1 MKKFILFFIFCLPIA
16 LWGQTSLSPGELVV
30 LNTNGDGDDGFSFM
44 SLVDLDAGTTVH
56 FTDVG
61 WRISTGAFKTTNDGG
76 TGPEDVLGVYGVCTY
91 TVPGGG
97 LSAGVVVSQDKTNS
111 NGNFS
116 SYPGK
121 CNFPYIP
128 SLGISYGDQVI
139 VFQGTFESPTF
150 IWALSYVNRTDDGF
164 IHDWTTDGSGDA
176 SGLDDGN
183 SDLPAGLTDGT
194 NAIVIPHTEAV
205 DYDNGWYSGTTTS
218 ADADTWRSRVV
229 NPSNWTYTDDLVDG
243 EGDPDFYT
251 HSGQSYTVESS
262 LAVPTATTDAASAV
276 STTGAS
282 LNGTVNANSAS
293 TAVTFEYGL
302 TTGYGTTVPA
312 DQSPVT
318 GTSDILVSKSISGLS
333 PNTTYHYR
341 VVGVNSEGTTNGLD
355 ANFTTLPL
363 AATITTQA
371 VTSITQTTATGNGNI
386 TDLGDPNPTQ
396 HGVCWNTGGTPTIAD
411 SKTEE
416 GAVSAT
422 GAFTSNITSLSAG
435 TMYYV
440 RAYVTNAAG
449 TVYGSEVN
457 FTALE
462 APTVTTQAITSIT
475 TTTATGN
482 GNVTDLGV
490 PNPTQHGVCWSTSTS
505 PTTSNSKTEEGAVS
519 AIGAFTSDIIGLSP
533 GTMYYVRAYATN
545 SVGTIYGSEVSFT
558 ALEVPT
564 VTTQAVTSIATSTA
578 TANGNVTD
586 LGVPNPTQHGVCWST
601 STNPTTSDSKT
612 EDGAVSA
619 IGAFTGNITGLSPG
633 TMYYVRAYATNSVGT
648 VYGSE
653 VSFTT
658 LKLAGVT
665 TQAVTNITS
674 TTLTANGT
682 ITDLGIPNPT
692 AYGVCMNTSGAP
704 SLANYFTDKGAASAT
719 GSFTSDITL
728 MTSNTTYYVRA
739 YATNEAGTTYGTEV
753 SFTTEPEAATVTTQ
767 AVTNIT
773 QTTAT
778 ANGNVTDLGVPN
790 PTEHG
795 VCWSTSNSPTTS
807 DSKTAEGAVS
817 VIEAFTSDIT
827 GLSPGTMY
835 YVRAYATNLAG
846 TVYGSEVSFTSFKV
860 PTVTTQAVT
869 SIATT
874 TATAN
879 GNITDLGIP
888 NPIQHGV
895 CWNTGGTP
903 MLTDSKTEDGAV
915 SGTGAFT
922 SDLTSLS
929 AGTMYYVRAYAI
941 NAAGT
946 VYGSEVSF
954 TTLKLAGVTTEAITN
969 ITSTTFTAN
978 GTITDLGIPN
988 PTAYGICLNTSGS
1001 PTLANF
1007 VTDKGAASA
1016 TGAFTSDITSL
1027 VPNTTYYVRAY
1038 ATNEAGTIYGAD
1050 MSCTTAL
1057 EVATVTT
1064 NAASSLTAKTTTLN
1078 GTVNANNASTD
1089 VTFEYG
1095 LTEAYGTILTAD
1107 QSPITGMSDTGVS
1120 VDLTGLTP
1128 STTYHYRVVGVN
1140 AGGTS
1145 NGSDLT
1151 FTTLSQDPIV
1161 TTNAASDIE
1170 SSGAT
1175 LNGTVNA
1182 NDLSTT
1188 VTFEYGL
1195 TETYGSTVTADQSPV
1210 TGTTSKDVSVSITDL
1225 IPNATYHFRVVGVN
1239 SEATTNGSDV
1249 TFTTLSQDPIAT
1261 TNVAS
1266 DIEPTGAIL
1275 NGTVNA
1281 NNYSTT
1287 VTFEY
1292 GLTID
1297 YGTTL
1302 TADQSPV
1309 TGTSDIDV
1317 SVDLTGLI
1325 PSTTYHYRVVGLN
1338 VSGTSNGYDMT
1349 FTTNKYDQVITFAAL
1364 SDKTTADA
1372 DFDPG
1377 ATSNLDLDIT
1387 YMSSNEQVATI
1398 VSNMIHVVGVG
1409 IADITASQVGNDT
1422 VNAATPVMQSLNVTQ
1437 ATGFEN
1443 TDFID
1448 FKIFP
1453 NPAKDYVSIDIG
1465 SHADLDVKISIIDLS
1480 GRIIYTEDLKN
1491 TINTID
1497 MSNYSSGIYFVKI
1510 ETPQG
1515 SKKRKLILE

>member
-1 MKKFILFFIFCLPIA
+1 MKKLILFFIFCLPIA

-30 LNTNGDGDDGFSFM
+30 LDTKGDGDAAFSFM

-61 WRISTGAFKTTNDGG
+61 WDSNTGAFRPTNDGG
-76 TGPEDVLGVYGVCTY
+76 TGPLDPLGVYGVCTY
-91 TVPGGG
+91 TVPAGG
-97 LSAGVVVSQDKTNS
+97 LTAGVVVTQDEGSLNS
-111 NGNFS
+111 NFS

-128 SLGISYGDQVI
+128 TLGISYGDQVI

-150 IWALSYVNRTDDGF
+150 IWAHSYAARDTDASP
-164 IHDWTTDGSGDA
+164 DWTTNGG
-176 SGLDDGN
+176 GTLGGGDGN

-194 NAIVIPHTEAV
+194 NAIVISHISTA
-205 DYDNGWYSGTTTS
+205 DYDNGWYSGETTS
-218 ADADTWRSRVV
+218 ADTDTWRSRVV
-229 NPSNWTYTDDLVDG
+229 NPSNWTYTDDLYDVDG
-243 EGDPDFYT
+243 DPEFYT
-251 HSGQSYTVESS
+251 HAGQSYTVESS
-262 LAVPTATTDAASAV
+262 LAAPTATTDAASAV
-276 STTGAS
+276 STTGAT

-293 TAVTFEYGL
+293 TVVTFEYGL
-302 TTGYGTTVPA
+302 TTGYGTTVTA
-312 DQSPVT
+312 VESPVT
-318 GTSDILVSKSISGLS
+318 GTSGTLVSKSISGLS

-341 VVGVNSEGTTNGLD
+341 VVGVNSEGTANGLD

-363 AATITTQA
+363 AATVTTQA
-371 VTSITQTTATGNGNI
+371 VTDITQTTATGSGNV
-386 TDLGDPNPTQ
+386 TDLGVPNPTQ
-396 HGVCWNTGGTPTIAD
+396 HGVCWNTGGTPMLAD
-411 SKTEE
+411 SKTED
-416 GAVSAT
+416 GAVSGT
-422 GAFTSNITSLSAG
+422 GAFTSDITSLSAG

-449 TVYGSEVN
+449 TVYGSEVS
-457 FTALE
+457 FTSLE
-462 APTVTTQAITSIT
+462 LPTVTTQAVTSIT
-475 TTTATGN
+475 STTATCN
-482 GNVTDLGV
+482 GNITDLGV

-519 AIGAFTSDIIGLSP
+519 VIGAFTSDIIGLSP

-564 VTTQAVTSIATSTA
+564 VTTQAVTSIATTTA
-578 TANGNVTD
+578 TANGNVSD

-619 IGAFTGNITGLSPG
+619 TGAFTSNITGLSPG
-633 TMYYVRAYATNSVGT
+633 TMYSVRAYATNAVGT

-674 TTLTANGT
+674 TTFTANGT
-682 ITDLGIPNPT
+682 ITDLGVPNPT
-692 AYGVCMNTSGAP
+692 AYGVCMNTSGSP
-704 SLANYFTDKGAASAT
+704 TLSNYFTDKGAASAT
-719 GSFTSDITL
+719 GAFTSDIIL
-728 MTSNTTYYVRA
+728 MTPNTTYYVRA
-739 YATNEAGTTYGTEV
+739 YAINGAGTTYGAEV
-753 SFTTEPEAATVTTQ
+753 SFTTKPEAATVTTQ
-767 AVTNIT
+767 AVTNVT

-778 ANGNVTDLGVPN
+778 ANGNITDLGVPN

-795 VCWSTSNSPTTS
+795 VCWSISTSPTIS
-807 DSKTAEGAVS
+807 DSKTEEGAVA
-817 VIEAFTSDIT
+817 VTGAFTSNIT
-827 GLSPGTMY
+827 GLSAGTMY

-846 TVYGSEVSFTSFKV
+846 TVYGSQVSFTSYDV
-860 PTVTTQAVT
+860 PIVTTQAVT
-869 SIATT
+869 IIATT
-874 TATAN
+874 TATGN
-879 GNITDLGIP
+879 GNVTDLGVP
-888 NPIQHGV
+888 NPTEHGV

-903 MLTDSKTEDGAV
+903 TLADSKTEDGAV

-922 SDLTSLS
+922 SDITSLS

-969 ITSTTFTAN
+969 ITSITFTAN

-988 PTAYGICLNTSGS
+988 PTSYGICLNTSGS

-1064 NAASSLTAKTTTLN
+1064 NAASSLTAKTTNLN

-1095 LTEAYGTILTAD
+1095 LTVAYGTTLTAD
-1107 QSPITGMSDTGVS
+1107 QSPITGMSDTDVS

-1151 FTTLSQDPIV
+1151 FTTLSQDPII

-1210 TGTTSKDVSVSITDL
+1210 SGTTSTDVSVSITDL
-1225 IPNATYHFRVVGVN
+1225 IPNTTYHFRVVGVN

-1249 TFTTLSQDPIAT
+1249 TFTTFSQDPIAT

-1309 TGTSDIDV
+1309 TGTSDIGV

-1325 PSTTYHYRVVGLN
+1325 PSTTYHYRVVGVN
-1338 VSGTSNGYDMT
+1338 VSGTSNGSDMT

-1364 SDKTTADA
+1364 SDKTTADT
-1372 DFDPG
+1372 DFDPS

-1398 VSNMIHVVGVG
+1398 VNNMIHIVGVG
-1409 IADITASQVGNDT
+1409 ITDITALQVGNDT

-1437 ATGFEN
+1437 ATGFESIDL
-1443 TDFID
+1443 TDL
-1448 FKIFP
+1448 KIFP
-1453 NPAKDYVSIDIG
+1453 NPVKDNLSIDIG
-1465 SHADLDVKISIIDLS
+1465 NLAELNVKLSIIDIN
-1480 GRIIYTEDLKN
+1480 GRVLYNENLKN
-1491 TINTID
+1491 TITTVDI
-1497 MSNYSSGIYFVKI
+1497 SNYSLGLYFVKI
-1510 ETPQG
+1510 ETSIG
-1515 SKKRKLILE
+1515 SKKLKFVKE